1 MAWNKYYIFI
11 QSPRLTNLDSILA
24 KLNLGQFK
32 PIREVP
38 LNYSNKS
45 GTLFAGFY
53 HGNLIIVHPELPF
66 YFFGD
71 TQSDIEKLF
80 IDTFPGCEIAALVEN
95 RTVALFSYAVI
106 VKGKKIRVK
115 DGADGM
121 YFNDRGDLLPEEIE
135 ILSQKMFE
143 EEEINEMKGNG
154 LSAEEIAALINFEAC
169 WRVPNLISKRYL
181 GEKLDSLDPE
191 KIILTEYSDG
201 NAVNDDEY
209 QNNVANH
216 ERLRKYFE
224 DLSKNATGE

>member
-71 TQSDIEKLF
+71 TQRKPRKLE
-80 IDTFPGCEIAALVEN
+80 T
-95 RTVALFSYAVI
+95 
-106 VKGKKIRVK
+106 
-115 DGADGM
+115 AD
-121 YFNDRGDLLPEEIE
+121 PIC
-135 ILSQKMFE
+135 I
-143 EEEINEMKGNG
+143 
-154 LSAEEIAALINFEAC
+154 
-169 WRVPNLISKRYL
+169 KRL
-181 GEKLDSLDPE
+181 
-191 KIILTEYSDG
+191 
-201 NAVNDDEY
+201 
-209 QNNVANH
+209 
-216 ERLRKYFE
+216 
-224 DLSKNATGE
+224 